1 MLGDFLAS
9 IKPWPIDGIHIHG
22 EHFTVPALT
31 ADAWLEQL
39 LPDEVELW
47 NIVPG
52 MLAPAPQ
59 AREAVVEAMLCGEL
73 SREGLEELVW
83 EIVGIAAGRDWW
95 TVLVLLG
102 HAKAYSARDL
112 VAGRL
117 VLAGVDAT
125 RISFSAWLDAVYL
138 IFLDRLTDAQRQQF
152 NAALIRPPRGATE
165 VKIDRKRAVAAFQAV
180 MASM

>member
-1 MLGDFLAS
+1 MLRDFLAS

-22 EHFTVPALT
+22 EHFTIPALT
-31 ADAWLEQL
+31 ADVWLEQL

-47 NIVPG
+47 HIVPG
-52 MLAPAPQ
+52 LLEPAAR
-59 AREAVVEAMLCGEL
+59 AREAVTEAMLCGEL

-83 EIVGIAAGRDWW
+83 EVVGIAAGRDWW
-95 TVLVLLG
+95 TALVLLG
-102 HAKAYSARDL
+102 HAKAVGARDL

-117 VLAGVDAT
+117 ALAGVDAT
-125 RISFSAWLDAVYL
+125 RVSFSAWLDAVYT
-138 IFLDRLTDAQRQQF
+138 IFLERLSSEQRQQF
-152 NAALIRPPRGATE
+152 NAALIRPPRGTTE